1 MAEWLRRGTANPLG
15 SARVSSNLIVI
26 DFFYF
31 FVALMKVG
39 CRYAA
44 RFCRIFVGSDVK
56 LNSVCEVVDLVR
68 KVISFVRIAFIF
80 SDQ

>member
-1 MAEWLRRGTANPLG
+1 
-15 SARVSSNLIVI
+15 
-26 DFFYF
+26 
-31 FVALMKVG
+31 MKVG